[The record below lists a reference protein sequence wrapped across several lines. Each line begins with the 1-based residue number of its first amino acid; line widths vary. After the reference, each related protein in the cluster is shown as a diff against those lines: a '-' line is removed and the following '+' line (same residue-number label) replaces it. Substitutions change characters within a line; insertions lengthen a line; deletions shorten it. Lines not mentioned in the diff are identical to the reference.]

1 MIEDGEL
8 YAEKSKNPGDPG
20 EIVFTYKAGDYF
32 GEIALLQEVPRQA
45 SVICKVKFITQ
56 NSIFYT
62 KIKTDCAIASLDKF
76 TFKRLLGPVED
87 ILKRNQEKY
96 AKYKK

>member
-1 MIEDGEL
+1 MIRGEKGEPGNEFFMIEDGEL

-45 SVICKVKFITQ
+45 SVICKVK
-56 NSIFYT
+56 
-62 KIKTDCAIASLDKF
+62 
-76 TFKRLLGPVED
+76 
-87 ILKRNQEKY
+87 
-96 AKYKK
+96 